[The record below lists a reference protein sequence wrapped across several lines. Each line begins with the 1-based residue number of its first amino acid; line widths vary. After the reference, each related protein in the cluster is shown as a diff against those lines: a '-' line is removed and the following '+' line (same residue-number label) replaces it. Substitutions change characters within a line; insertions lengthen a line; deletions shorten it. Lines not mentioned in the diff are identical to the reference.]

1 MDYDWLMT
9 LKLETVLYYR
19 ASHSAYSLSSCS
31 PPPLFFFL
39 FSCFLFLGWH
49 FRVSALLPD
58 QLFQKKEERWEVE
71 LMSTVINLAFEL
83 VFKVYMF
90 PICLTVHERSVCA

>member
-1 MDYDWLMT
+1 MADDFEAGDSFILQ
-9 LKLETVLYYR
+9 
-19 ASHSAYSLSSCS
+19 SFSLCILSVPV
-31 PPPLFFFL
+31 PPIPLFFFL
-39 FSCFLFLGWH
+39 FSCFLFLRWH

-71 LMSTVINLAFEL
+71 LMSTVSNLPSEF

-90 PICLTVHERSVCA
+90 PIYLIAGERSVFA